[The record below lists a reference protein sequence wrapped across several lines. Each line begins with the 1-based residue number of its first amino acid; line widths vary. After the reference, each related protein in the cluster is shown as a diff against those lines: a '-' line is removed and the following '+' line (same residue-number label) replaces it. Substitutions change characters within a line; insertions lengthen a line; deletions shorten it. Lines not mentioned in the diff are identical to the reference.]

1 MDEKE
6 VQRKGKLTKSIEK
19 KRDYISEYSL
29 KQKNQVISLSLAIA
43 KLQNYQ
49 HYSEG
54 LDRRIMRGFIAWTAF
69 THLEQKNAW
78 FAWKSFQK

>member
-6 VQRKGKLTKSIEK
+6 VQRKGKFTKSIEK

-43 KLQNYQ
+43 KLQSYQ

-54 LDRRIMRGFIAWTAF
+54 LHRRIMRGFIA
-69 THLEQKNAW
+69 
-78 FAWKSFQK
+78 